1 MSSLP
6 FNSEQM
12 PDSTRALSVR
22 SPGEPEATSFGELV
36 WGTANECG
44 LRIPA
49 EVSLFWRQTLFASF
63 QAELVESTSV
73 ANSAPDGTEPD
84 NSSRPVSSTLCCD
97 DVFPHQAVNS
107 TPELSGGGNSPL
119 LPVRNQRDGGA
130 PLIGIGNSPF
140 SRITCNQQADQLY
153 EPKRGNS
160 PSSTPSNQLGA
171 DPSLFAKPL
180 LAVSTGLHRDL
191 ALPPIGDVNI
201 MLDYGGESPLVSA
214 LGRDGLRAGRCRTGE
229 SPPVSALGRDGF
241 RAGCCRA
248 ASTAATSLSTLSRPD
263 RGLPSVI
270 EPVSA
275 TPTSASVVQSL
286 PEWWPYRHSQ
296 ARNATQVDVEI
307 AAGDASAR
315 NIDRDDGMA
324 KAGAPPDCRDQPH
337 PRVSPASNHWALSE
351 AQLATLQRRS
361 RWSFWN
367 KEITLV
373 SPDGRN
379 RSYVS
384 EGAHVSDLNRD
395 SDIAAPALGKRA
407 HNKTLYM

>member
-1 MSSLP
+1 
-6 FNSEQM
+6 M

-130 PLIGIGNSPF
+130 PFDHGNGNSPDPTIRKLCD
-140 SRITCNQQADQLY
+140 SPIPTS
-153 EPKRGNS
+153 ESGN
-160 PSSTPSNQLGA
+160 TPSLPTIAGLTPHRSSLAIPALTAAAARLRGSVLPPLGN
-171 DPSLFAKPL
+171 DRTCYDRL
-180 LAVSTGLHRDL
+180 LAYSGAR
-191 ALPPIGDVNI
+191 ALK
-201 MLDYGGESPLVSA
+201 
-214 LGRDGLRAGRCRTGE
+214 RADACRT
-229 SPPVSALGRDGF
+229 PT
-241 RAGCCRA
+241 
-248 ASTAATSLSTLSRPD
+248 STSFYPD

-275 TPTSASVVQSL
+275 TSTSASVVQFL
-286 PEWWPYRHSQ
+286 PEWWPYRHSR
-296 ARNATQVDVEI
+296 ARNATQADVVI
-307 AAGDASAR
+307 AAGAEAPGPR
-315 NIDRDDGMA
+315 AHRDDGMV
-324 KAGAPPDCRDQPH
+324 KVGASPDCRVMPH
-337 PRVSPASNHWALSE
+337 PCVSPANSCIDQDTAEALEERRRIWLEVTSTPDAARVRAGLQSMQTLE
-351 AQLATLQRRS
+351 KLAPLRD
-361 RWSFWN
+361 
-367 KEITLV
+367 V
-373 SPDGRN
+373 D
-379 RSYVS
+379 YVRAALAS
-384 EGAHVSDLNRD
+384 VRALRDESQARKDRALGLNRD
-395 SDIAAPALGKRA
+395 LGEAAPALGKRA
-407 HNKTLYM
+407 YEKTLYDLRG